1 MRLPYNG
8 LIKPKAVIDYALD
21 RDLIRVGK
29 SRIQGRGVF
38 AKRKILK
45 GARIIEYKG
54 KRRPT
59 PDFVPEG
66 ENGEP
71 APVYVFA
78 LREGVVIDPEI
89 GGNEARFINHSCEPN
104 CEVCTFKDRPYVY
117 AKREIVRGEELTF
130 DYQLGK
136 ASGAASSKAD
146 AKKYACHCGSKK
158 CRGTMLAGKRRRS
171 T

>member
-1 MRLPYNG
+1 MRTR
-8 LIKPKAVIDYALD
+8 VIDHALD
-21 RDLIRVGK
+21 RDLTRVGK
-29 SRIQGRGVF
+29 SRIDGRGVF
-38 AKRKILK
+38 ARRKIPK

-66 ENGEP
+66 ENGEA

-78 LREGVVIDPEI
+78 LRPGVVIDPEI
-89 GGNEARFINHSCEPN
+89 GGNDARFINHSCEPN
-104 CEVCTFKDRPYVY
+104 CEVYTFKDRAYVY
-117 AKREIVRGEELTF
+117 AKREIARGEELTF
-130 DYQLGK
+130 DYQLRK
-136 ASGAASSKAD
+136 ASGAANFKAD

-158 CRGTMLAGKRRRS
+158 CRGTMLARKRRRS

>member
-1 MRLPYNG
+1 MRTQS
-8 LIKPKAVIDYALD
+8 VIDHALD

-29 SRIQGRGVF
+29 SRIDGRGVF
-38 AKRKILK
+38 AKRKIPK

-71 APVYVFA
+71 ARVYVFA

-104 CEVCTFKDRPYVY
+104 CEIYKFKDRAYVY
-117 AKREIVRGEELTF
+117 AQRAVARGEELTF
-130 DYQLGK
+130 DYQLRK
-136 ASGAASSKAD
+136 ASGAASNKAD
-146 AKKYACHCGSKK
+146 AKKYACNCGSKK
-158 CRGTMLAGKRRRS
+158 CRGTMLAGKRQRS
-171 T
+171 I

>member
-1 MRLPYNG
+1 MN
-8 LIKPKAVIDYALD
+8 AVIDYALD
-21 RDLIRVGK
+21 RDLIRVAK
-29 SRIQGRGVF
+29 SPIDGHGVF
-38 AKRKILK
+38 AKRKIPK

-66 ENGEP
+66 ENGKA

-89 GGNEARFINHSCEPN
+89 GGNDARFVNHSCEPN
-104 CEVCTFKDRPYVY
+104 SEVYTFKDRAYVY
-117 AKREIVRGEELTF
+117 AKREIARGEELTF
-130 DYQLGK
+130 DYQLRK
-136 ASGAASSKAD
+136 ASGAASSKAH
-146 AKKYACHCGSKK
+146 AKKYACNCGSKK
-158 CRGTMLAGKRRRS
+158 CRGTMLARKPRRS